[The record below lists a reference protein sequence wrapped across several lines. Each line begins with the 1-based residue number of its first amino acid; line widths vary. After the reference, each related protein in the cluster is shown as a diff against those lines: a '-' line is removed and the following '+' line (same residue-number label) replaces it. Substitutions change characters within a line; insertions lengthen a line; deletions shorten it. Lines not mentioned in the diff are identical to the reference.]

1 MATVIGVGMQMT
13 ANASGMTKGLSD
25 ADKAL
30 QLLQKIVDQNQKSL
44 QRFTGEADKTTQ
56 SLDKLNRGVSTLSTI
71 EIGRVLV
78 DGFTAL
84 GSAFTSAAQNVLT
97 LAGNVAQSLDS
108 FNDLSARTGI
118 GVEALQGYTLA
129 AKLAGVDTEQFAGA
143 VQRLAV
149 TIGKATPGDA
159 LDKSLRAIN
168 LSVAELRALSPEQ
181 QFSAIGDA
189 ISGLPTAADRAAAA
203 VSVFGKQGAALAP
216 LFREGAASI
225 EELRDRAERL
235 GIIVTETQ
243 LNNIGDMNDGFDLVR
258 ATIEGIIGQVIGNL
272 APAVTDVTNQFLRFV
287 EEWSGAQGEGG
298 TGIANAITDV
308 LLQGAEIFA
317 GVFDQFVGNFSGFT
331 ASIETA
337 SAVFQFVANAFT
349 AITENLRM
357 VFNLFETIGN
367 GLTLGFA
374 KLLEAV
380 GSWVSDDLQQY
391 GADLAAAASAELA
404 KNQKEFLEAGAN
416 SFQSGLNAVGL
427 GEGDGSATARG
438 EGAATAYV
446 RGFRAT
452 VEASQEPEVKVTT
465 NLEETEQRLQQ
476 FLASGTEGASEFL
489 QQSTATLDTFQRMAE
504 EGGLTADQIKI
515 MNGFMQNVNAELD
528 KELATRQAAT
538 DAAAAQAEAD
548 GKRVDALL
556 KTGDAASKL
565 EEDLAAV
572 ERQRAAIAAQGG
584 EDAQARLA
592 ELDTLRAKLEEQQ
605 QALDQGFGQGFE
617 QAFQGA
623 DKAVDTAIEKAAEF
637 GQVGFDAAKQLAD
650 GVAEAQRQ
658 AEAGILNQEA
668 YDAEVARQQQ
678 LFDQRIKNEQDA
690 IAERKKAEEEAAR
703 LRLQQED
710 LVNNLIKQ
718 QQVGGDQ
725 ERIAAAE
732 NLVAINAEITR
743 AEQAAA
749 DARKANDGEAQQAAL
764 TRLQQLDQVKAK
776 EEDIASGAAK
786 QRELFQQQFVKQQE
800 EAAKVQQQQ
809 QQAAA
814 QEQAR
819 LAEERR
825 KAEEAEFNRQV
836 ARITELNTLGSRT
849 VNTADI
855 RTQEGQ
861 ALVLG
866 LAANAQ
872 DPALIEAR
880 LQTKQLQLIAG
891 GIAQAAGNFFNT
903 PVAIVG
909 GAVLG

>member
-1 MATVIGVGMQMT
+1 
-13 ANASGMTKGLSD
+13 
-25 ADKAL
+25 
-30 QLLQKIVDQNQKSL
+30 
-44 QRFTGEADKTTQ
+44 
-56 SLDKLNRGVSTLSTI
+56 
-71 EIGRVLV
+71 
-78 DGFTAL
+78 
-84 GSAFTSAAQNVLT
+84 
-97 LAGNVAQSLDS
+97 
-108 FNDLSARTGI
+108 
-118 GVEALQGYTLA
+118 
-129 AKLAGVDTEQFAGA
+129 
-143 VQRLAV
+143 
-149 TIGKATPGDA
+149 
-159 LDKSLRAIN
+159 
-168 LSVAELRALSPEQ
+168 VAELRALSPEQ

-189 ISGLPTAADRAAAA
+189 ISALPTAADRAAAA

-258 ATIEGIIGQVIGNL
+258 ATVEGIIGQVIGNL

-308 LLQGAEIFA
+308 LLQGAEFFA
-317 GVFDQFVGNFSGFT
+317 GIFDSFVKNFEGISTTLADVGEVFRIGGQLLLSGMEGFR
-331 ASIETA
+331 
-337 SAVFQFVANAFT
+337 AVFNVIQ
-349 AITENLRM
+349 
-357 VFNLFETIGN
+357 IGIDQ
-367 GLTLGFA
+367 LLIGFG
-374 KLLEAV
+374 KVLEGI
-380 GSWVSDDLQQY
+380 GSWVSDDLEQF
-391 GADLAAAASAELA
+391 GAGLAAAAEESAR
-404 KNQKEFLEAGAN
+404 KN
-416 SFQSGLNAVGL
+416 
-427 GEGDGSATARG
+427 
-438 EGAATAYV
+438 
-446 RGFRAT
+446 
-452 VEASQEPEVKVTT
+452 
-465 NLEETEQRLQQ
+465 
-476 FLASGTEGASEFL
+476 
-489 QQSTATLDTFQRMAE
+489 AE
-504 EGGLTADQIKI
+504 E
-515 MNGFMQNVNAELD
+515 F
-528 KELATRQAAT
+528 
-538 DAAAAQAEAD
+538 DAAAANAANAFNSAVFGGDAAASGSGAATEFVQGMRDQIERERTPQFKVETNIENTRERFDAFFNGIVEQENAVTDAMREFEAATAAVVDPLNMTKEEMDRINAAQEKVNTLIDEEQRKRIEAADAATAQADAD
-548 GKRVDALL
+548 GKRVDSLL
-556 KTGDAASKL
+556 KTSDAASKL

-572 ERQRAAIAAQGG
+572 ERERQRIEAAGG
-584 EDAQARLA
+584 EDAQARL
-592 ELDTLRAKLEEQQ
+592 EQLDALRAKLEEQQ

-617 QAFQGA
+617 QAFEGA

-637 GQVGFDAAKQLAD
+637 GQVGFDAAQQLAD

-678 LFDQRIKNEQDA
+678 IFDQRIANEKQVID
-690 IAERKKAEEEAAR
+690 ERKKAEDEAAKV
-703 LRLQQED
+703 RLQQED

-732 NLVAINAEITR
+732 NLVAINAEIAR

-749 DARKANDGEAQQAAL
+749 EARKAGDGEAQQAAL

-776 EEDIASGAAK
+776 EEDIASGAAR
-786 QRELFQQQFVKQQE
+786 QRQLFQEQFIKQQE

-819 LAEERR
+819 FAEERR

-891 GIAQAAGNFFNT
+891 GIAQAAGNYFNT